1 MSAIDPLF
9 RILERHA
16 HRHPKGDAELFDK
29 ALNGIN
35 PFCGPA
41 KFGSGPHCVKSFR
54 EFMSFVPRGTNI
66 LEIGFNSGAGSAI
79 MLELGAHK
87 VTSVELTDTSDVR
100 NSEKIIKETHGADRF
115 ELIISDS
122 ALVEPKIEG
131 RVFKAAFIDGDHSFD
146 ATMRDLCLAKK
157 HGAEVVLMD
166 DWLPQFGTSLEVLD
180 AAGLIIQRITG
191 NFIIATV

>member
-1 MSAIDPLF
+1 MSDIDPLF

-16 HRHPKGDAELFDK
+16 HKHTKQDAELYDK

-54 EFMSFVPRGTNI
+54 EFMSFVTRGTNI

-79 MLELGAHK
+79 MLELGADK
-87 VTSVELTDTSDVR
+87 VTSVELYDTPEVR
-100 NSEKIIKETHGADRF
+100 NSERLIKETHGSDRF

-122 ALVEPKIEG
+122 ALVEPKLDG
-131 RVFKAAFIDGDHSFD
+131 REFKAAFIDGDHSFD
-146 ATMRDLCLAKK
+146 ATLRDLCMVERL
-157 HGAEVVLMD
+157 GAQVVLMD

-180 AAGLIIQRITG
+180 KAGWTIQRITG